1 MRTFVLPATL
11 FIGVGVLIV
20 VLILPILLS
29 FDFMGNACYKLT
41 QVLANF
47 SNWMIYVVV

>member
-1 MRTFVLPATL
+1 MRIFVLQDIL
-11 FIGVGVLIV
+11 VIGVGVLIV

-29 FDFMGNACYKLT
+29 FDFMGNACYKLA

-47 SNWMIYVVV
+47 SNWMISVVV